1 MPHTPRYSVTRL
13 MVQLFLIAVT
23 FLTLAPLA
31 LIWLT
36 SLKTSAELNLDPLAL
51 PRHWVFSNFIDAWN
65 TAHLDRYF
73 LNSVFTTFPTVLIV
87 LACASLAGYAFAQ
100 LSFRGK
106 QQIFALFLLGLMIPG
121 ISLIVPLYYTINDLG
136 LLDSRYGLILAEASQ
151 ALPLA
156 IFIMRSGFRDLP
168 HQLRDAVLIDGGSEF
183 DAFWRVMLPL
193 ARPALMSVAVLAFLG
208 VWNSFLL
215 PLLLINSDSLRT
227 MPLGLSYLQGR
238 YATNIVL
245 LAAATSLTSLPPI
258 LVYGLLQ
265 RQFIK
270 GVVEGA
276 LK

>member
-1 MPHTPRYSVTRL
+1 MPHRPAYSVTRVA
-13 MVQLFLIAVT
+13 VQLFLIAIT
-23 FLTLAPLA
+23 FITLAPLVI
-31 LIWLT
+31 IWLT
-36 SLKTSAELNLDPLAL
+36 SLKTSAELNVDPLAL
-51 PRHWVFSNFIDAWN
+51 PHHWVFSNFIDAWN

-73 LNSVFTTFPTVLIV
+73 LNSVLTTLPAVVLV
-87 LACASLAGYAFAQ
+87 LACASLAGYAFAS
-100 LSFRGK
+100 LTFRGK
-106 QQIFALFLLGLMIPG
+106 QQIFALFLLGLMIPS
-121 ISLIVPLYYTINDLG
+121 ISLIVPLYYTINDIG
-136 LLDSRYGLILAEASQ
+136 LLDSRYGLILAETSQ

-156 IFIMRSGFRDLP
+156 IFIMRAGFRDLP
-168 HQLRDAVLIDGGSEF
+168 HQLRDAVLVDGGSDL
-183 DAFWRVMLPL
+183 DAFWRVLLPL
-193 ARPALMSVAVLAFLG
+193 ARPALMSVSVLAFLS

-238 YATNIVL
+238 YASNIVL

-258 LVYGLLQ
+258 LIYTVLQ